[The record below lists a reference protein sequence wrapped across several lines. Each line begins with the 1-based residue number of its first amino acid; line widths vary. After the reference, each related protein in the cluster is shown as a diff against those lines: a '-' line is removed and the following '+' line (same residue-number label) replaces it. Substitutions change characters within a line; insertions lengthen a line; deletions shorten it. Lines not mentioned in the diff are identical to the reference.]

1 MGIKIYKND
10 ALIKEPTIYHL
21 PQLINLKCQ
30 CEDTLLNA
38 NCIPIKAGTGSRH
51 TILIMNCG
59 SVYVA
64 GWNVHG
70 QIGSKEI
77 NSYCDVFK
85 YVYKVNSSNIEDI
98 EIACGNWCT
107 LIGILWK
114 ITCYVCIMKVYER
127 IRCTNKKYFTEYL
140 LITAIWPN
148 KNRYFLSFTY
158 QLLNE

>member
-114 ITCYVCIMKVYER
+114 ITCYVCIMKMYEQKIFYGIFVNNCYMTKQKSTFSVIYLPTVKR
-127 IRCTNKKYFTEYL
+127 INICL
-140 LITAIWPN
+140 
-148 KNRYFLSFTY
+148 
-158 QLLNE
+158 